1 MIIDIELINELVK
14 YKKGEPIP
22 NPEMEIKL
30 NVIFGYSFIYLT
42 RRSLAHILQKGEIGL
57 LLVQLIELCLEDFDS
72 VYLSNKNRTENE
84 KRLIIFKQGVVG
96 SRDVAIVIE
105 QKSTSNK
112 IFVVTAMIADE
123 KYLSRKYKKIR

>member
-42 RRSLAHILQKGEIGL
+42 RRSLVHILQKGEIGL
-57 LLVQLIELCLEDFDS
+57 LLAQSIELCLEDFDS
-72 VYLSNKNRTENE
+72 VYLSNKNKTENE

-123 KYLSRKYKKIR
+123 KYLSRKYKKLR

>member
-30 NVIFGYSFIYLT
+30 NVIFGYNFIYLT

-57 LLVQLIELCLEDFDS
+57 FLVESIELCLEDYDS
-72 VYLSNKNRTENE
+72 IYLSNKNKTENE
-84 KRLIIFKQGVVG
+84 RRLIIFKQNATGG
-96 SRDVAIVIE
+96 RDVAIVIE
-105 QKSTSNK
+105 QKSASNK
-112 IFVVTAMIADE
+112 IFLVTAMIADE
-123 KYLSRKYKKIR
+123 KYLSRKYKKLR